1 MMNVKNTIKEAL
13 TLSGMYLPAEN
24 EPEDLDLRE
33 YIIDSIGFMSFIVE
47 LENRLGIYFPDERL
61 DFEVLSSLNGF
72 TEMIEDLMP
81 SE

>member
-13 TLSGMYLPAEN
+13 TLSGTYLPAEN

>member
-13 TLSGMYLPAEN
+13 TLSGTYLPAEN

-61 DFEVLSSLNGF
+61 DFEVLSSLNEF